1 MVVGTAP
8 DNIYVSVAM
17 EKWQKT
23 KSEIARLRQHYVQAT
38 TFPGDRLVEIKM
50 LEQVA
55 GFLNHVARACPLLQI
70 YLNGIYAIMNAWRP
84 GGDEEG
90 WKTGEEKI
98 NYDHLDAP

>member
-1 MVVGTAP
+1 VAVGTAP

-38 TFPGDRLVEIKM
+38 TSSCDHLLEIKM

-55 GFLNHVARACPLLQI
+55 GFLNHVARAYPLLHI
-70 YLNGIYAIMNAWRP
+70 YLNGIYATMNVWRP
-84 GGDEEG
+84 DRDKEG
-90 WKTGEEKI
+90 WKTGEEKVE
-98 NYDHLDAP
+98 YDT